1 MCIDGIKC
9 LKRLVGVI
17 WKLSDQVYLR
27 RNSVNRDST
36 WHMLPCVMFNG
47 VLSNYRV
54 SMRNSARRISNS
66 ARLIPFT
73 EETHDPKRFY
83 FEIFLVH
90 SCDLSHSIS

>member
-9 LKRLVGVI
+9 LKRLVEVI
-17 WKLSDQVYLR
+17 WKLYDQVSLR

-36 WHMLPCVMFNG
+36 FNG
-47 VLSNYRV
+47 VASRLNYRV
-54 SMRNSARRISNS
+54 SLRNSARRISNS

-73 EETHDPKRFY
+73 EETDDLKRFY

-90 SCDLSHSIS
+90 SCDLSHSTS